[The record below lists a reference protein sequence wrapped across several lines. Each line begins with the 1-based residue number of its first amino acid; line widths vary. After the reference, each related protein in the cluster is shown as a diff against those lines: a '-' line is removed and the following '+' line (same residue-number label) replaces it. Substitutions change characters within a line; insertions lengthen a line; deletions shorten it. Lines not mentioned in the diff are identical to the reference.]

1 MPGEKRFRTSPFG
14 FNKSDVNSYV
24 EKMLRDFEERLK
36 QKDDEIAML
45 KNQARD
51 MKSKYEE
58 IIQNAEQIEADRAK
72 IADVLIKAQEQA
84 ETILEESRKQFMEE
98 KRKLEEINEQE
109 KEKIVDMKEKVKY
122 IRSEIIH
129 VLKGF
134 EDSLSNIIEDETIEE

>member
-24 EKMLRDFEERLK
+24 EKILREFEERLK
-36 QKDDEIAML
+36 QKDDEIAIL
-45 KNQARD
+45 KNQGRD

-58 IIQNAEQIEADRAK
+58 IIKNADQIEIDRAK

-98 KRKLEEINEQE
+98 RKKLEEINEQE

-122 IRSEIIH
+122 LRSEIID

-134 EDSLSNIIEDETIEE
+134 EDNLSNIVEDENI

>member
-58 IIQNAEQIEADRAK
+58 IIQNAGR
-72 IADVLIKAQEQA
+72 
-84 ETILEESRKQFMEE
+84 
-98 KRKLEEINEQE
+98 
-109 KEKIVDMKEKVKY
+109 
-122 IRSEIIH
+122 
-129 VLKGF
+129 
-134 EDSLSNIIEDETIEE
+134 